1 VNEQSATRRELEAS
15 IRALLPERGTLG
27 GLDTSQA
34 LAQAHSGRGG
44 LGRCRH
50 GLPVGANQGTP
61 GPQEAPPLILR
72 RLLRI
77 VATTSLV
84 RAWTKKSPKWLSVV
98 LGLVLFRF
106 IGARSARSKRHSAG
120 KSNA

>member
-1 VNEQSATRRELEAS
+1 
-15 IRALLPERGTLG
+15 
-27 GLDTSQA
+27 
-34 LAQAHSGRGG
+34 
-44 LGRCRH
+44 
-50 GLPVGANQGTP
+50 
-61 GPQEAPPLILR
+61 LILR